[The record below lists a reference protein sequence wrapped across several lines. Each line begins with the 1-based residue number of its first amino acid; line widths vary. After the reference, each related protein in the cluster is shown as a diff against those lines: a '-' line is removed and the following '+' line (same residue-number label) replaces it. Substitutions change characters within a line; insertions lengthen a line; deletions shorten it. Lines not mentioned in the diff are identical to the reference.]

1 MTRPSA
7 VPQPPLCRR
16 LRRDA
21 LRRLQRP
28 RLRLLVRLR
37 LQLQHPLRHALR
49 PLWLLLCSLW
59 LPLRLLGLL
68 LLVRFLCSL
77 RLPLRLLR
85 LLLLVRLLCSRRLPL
100 RLHQEP
106 QLLPLQPTKR
116 IPTQPTTRPPSKL
129 LRWSGDYMPP
139 KRPKLEAIVEESCKQ
154 EAPDKEDEGHH

>member
-1 MTRPSA
+1 M
-7 VPQPPLCRR
+7 LYFKIR
-16 LRRDA
+16 LRERVGGTLA
-21 LRRLQRP
+21 CVL
-28 RLRLLVRLR
+28 
-37 LQLQHPLRHALR
+37 A
-49 PLWLLLCSLW
+49 CT
-59 LPLRLLGLL
+59 LRLLGLL